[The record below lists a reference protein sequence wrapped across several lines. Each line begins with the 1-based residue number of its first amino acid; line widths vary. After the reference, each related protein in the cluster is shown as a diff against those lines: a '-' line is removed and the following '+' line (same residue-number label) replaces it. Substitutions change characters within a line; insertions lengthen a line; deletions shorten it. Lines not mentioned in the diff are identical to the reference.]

1 MEVNFCKYN
10 GAGNDFIVINN
21 LDDSLQLT
29 ESQIITLC
37 NRNIG
42 VGADGIILLNS
53 SDLTDFEVLHY
64 TSDGNLGSLCGNGSR
79 CAVSYAYR
87 NNIVSKKVIFEA
99 YDGRHEAEVINDE
112 LINMQMKLNSKI
124 IKNDYG
130 IWLNTGSPHLIV
142 ETTNTDDLDVKNAG
156 KSIRYNDFFKNEGVN
171 VNFVEKV
178 SDNVFKIRTYERG
191 VEDETQA
198 CGTGSTASAICMNY
212 LGNTTANEIKMKC
225 QGGDLEVKFTNSYD
239 KFSNISLTGP
249 AKFVFEGVIEV

>member
-1 MEVNFCKYN
+1 MEINFCKYN
-10 GAGNDFIVINN
+10 GAGNDFIVIDN

-79 CAVSYAYR
+79 CAVSYAYK
-87 NNIVSKKVIFEA
+87 NNIISKKVIFEA
-99 YDGRHEAEVINDE
+99 YDGKHEAEVINDE

-142 ETTNTDDLDVKNAG
+142 ETTNTDDLDVKNVG

-212 LGNTTANEIKMKC
+212 LGNTNANEIKMKC

>member
-21 LDDSLQLT
+21 IDDSLQLT

-130 IWLNTGSPHLIV
+130 IWVDTGSLTLLLKQP
-142 ETTNTDDLDVKNAG
+142 
-156 KSIRYNDFFKNEGVN
+156 
-171 VNFVEKV
+171 
-178 SDNVFKIRTYERG
+178 
-191 VEDETQA
+191 TQ
-198 CGTGSTASAICMNY
+198 MN
-212 LGNTTANEIKMKC
+212 
-225 QGGDLEVKFTNSYD
+225 
-239 KFSNISLTGP
+239 
-249 AKFVFEGVIEV
+249 